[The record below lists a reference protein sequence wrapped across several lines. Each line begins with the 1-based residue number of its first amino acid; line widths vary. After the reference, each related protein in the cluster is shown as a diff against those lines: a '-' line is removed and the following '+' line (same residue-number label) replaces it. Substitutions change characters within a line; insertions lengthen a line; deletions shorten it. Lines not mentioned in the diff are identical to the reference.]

1 MNDETKRNFLNDI
14 LNRVGLDGIGQVVIE
29 QNNTIN
35 VGKEQP
41 VQMPPY
47 LLKERAMELYHFL
60 VDGGYIEAQTSADDF
75 LYLMGVTSVAP
86 MKFKRIN
93 WLRTMQ
99 QLRRML
105 ELAFEEPISRGS
117 LKKAEIERRAPEC
130 FFNKGKKMD
139 KLPKATEEFS
149 PELDAIEH
157 FFRPKME

>member
-1 MNDETKRNFLNDI
+1 MNDETKRSILNDI
-14 LNRVGLDGIGQVVIE
+14 LNRVGLDSIGQVVIE

-47 LLKERAMELYHFL
+47 LLKERAMELYLFL
-60 VDGGYIEAQTSADDF
+60 VDGCYIEAQTSADDF

-86 MKFKRIN
+86 MRLKRIN

-105 ELAFEEPISRGS
+105 ELAFEVPISRGS

-130 FFNKGKKMD
+130 FLNKGNKIE
-139 KLPKATEEFS
+139 KLSKATEEFS
-149 PELDAIEH
+149 SELDAIEH
-157 FFRPKME
+157 FFRPK

>member
-47 LLKERAMELYHFL
+47 LLKERAMELYRFL

-86 MKFKRIN
+86 MKLKRIN

-130 FFNKGKKMD
+130 FFNKGNKIE
-139 KLPKATEEFS
+139 KLSKATEEFS
-149 PELDAIEH
+149 SELDAIDH
-157 FFRPKME
+157 FFRPKTK

>member
-14 LNRVGLDGIGQVVIE
+14 LNRVGVEGIGQVVIE

-41 VQMPPY
+41 VQMPPH
-47 LLKERAMELYHFL
+47 LMKERAMELYHFL
-60 VDGGYIEAQTSADDF
+60 VAGGYIEGQTSAADF
-75 LYLMGVTSVAP
+75 LYLMGVTSIAP
-86 MKFKRIN
+86 MKLKRIN

-105 ELAFEEPISRGS
+105 ELAYEEPISRGA

-130 FFNKGKKMD
+130 FFNKGKKME
-139 KLPKATEEFS
+139 KLPKNTEENS
-149 PELDAIEH
+149 YELDSIEE
-157 FFRPKME
+157 FFRLKTK

>member
-1 MNDETKRNFLNDI
+1 MNDETKRNILNDI

-47 LLKERAMELYHFL
+47 LLKESAMKLYHFL
-60 VDGGYIEAQTSADDF
+60 VDGGYIEVQTSADDY

-86 MKFKRIN
+86 MKLKLIN

-105 ELAFEEPISRGS
+105 ELAFEEPIGRGS

-130 FFNKGKKMD
+130 FLNKGKKM
-139 KLPKATEEFS
+139 KTLPKPTMEFS
-149 PELDAIEH
+149 SELDAIEH
-157 FFRPKME
+157 FFRPKTE